1 MASRRIVVSRRVRP
15 NADNQGAVWIEGEP
29 ALGDIDIDNDGVFNP
44 AFQFLIDLSHIASS
58 VLGRQVSMTRSVVLN
73 GIGIGVRPVDDITDN
88 DESAF
93 FAGRFQMYPA
103 TSHGKKALSLAARME
118 REIESH
124 EVDADSYLLSSDTDY
139 SGLRLGWTDNPE
151 PQVLYQTNGWPTGGD
166 YTYGKVFDAYNSM
179 TQVPQSNALFNGR
192 APAPMSMQW
201 VCALAS
207 GIGSGDSPPYGGDS
221 ADWNISTRTEIFP
234 LIRGLVEYSS
244 GDEEGAVD
252 DDYYVH
258 VYVDFTVEE

>member
-15 NADNQGAVWIEGEP
+15 NADNQGVVWIEGEP
-29 ALGDIDIDNDGVFNP
+29 AAGDIDIDNDGVFAP
-44 AFQFLIDLSHIASS
+44 PFQFLIDLSHVASS
-58 VLGRQVSMTRSVVLN
+58 VLGRQVSMTRSIVLN
-73 GIGIGVRPVDDITDN
+73 GLGIGVRPVDDITDN

-103 TSHGKKALSLAARME
+103 TSHGKKALALAAKME

-124 EVDADSYLLSSDTDY
+124 EVDGDSFLLSTDKDY
-139 SGLRLGWTDNPE
+139 SGLRLGWTETPNP
-151 PQVLYQTNGWPTGGD
+151 QILHQTNGWPNGGS
-166 YTYGKVFDAYNSM
+166 YTYGKVFAAYNAM
-179 TQVPQSNALFNGR
+179 TAPCQSNALFTGR
-192 APAPMSMQW
+192 APDPMSMQW

-207 GIGSGDSPPYGGDS
+207 GIGQGDSPPPGGQS
-221 ADWNISTRTEIFP
+221 ADWNLSTRTEIFP

-244 GDEEGAVD
+244 GDEDGTVD

-258 VYVDFTVEE
+258 VYMDFTVEE